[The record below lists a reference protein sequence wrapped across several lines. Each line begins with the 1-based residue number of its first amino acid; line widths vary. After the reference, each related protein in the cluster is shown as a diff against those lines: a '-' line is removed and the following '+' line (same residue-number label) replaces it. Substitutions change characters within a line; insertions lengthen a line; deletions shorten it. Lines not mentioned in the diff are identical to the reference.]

1 MDFDVLCP
9 CCNARLK
16 VDADLKAVVAH
27 EAPKVPRKFASVDDA
42 LGALKGADEERE
54 KKFAASIEAEK
65 SKKDVL
71 NRKFQELFEKTKDD
85 SSPAVMRPAS
95 TSWLPIHSTTTMAPN
110 TSATTMAPRLA
121 RARAPAAAAENACSV
136 AAAKRSVSRPSWAKD
151 CTVRTAFSVSSA
163 TADASPTRS
172 WVARDRRRT

>member
-16 VDADLKAVVAH
+16 VSAELRAVIAH
-27 EAPKVPRKFASVDDA
+27 EAPKTPRKFASVDDA
-42 LGALKGADEERE
+42 LGALKGQDEERE

-85 SSPAVMRPAS
+85 AS
-95 TSWLPIHSTTTMAPN
+95 KP
-110 TSATTMAPRLA
+110 
-121 RARAPAAAAENACSV
+121 
-136 AAAKRSVSRPSWAKD
+136 
-151 CTVRTAFSVSSA
+151 VR
-163 TADASPTRS
+163 DI
-172 WVARDRRRT
+172 DLD

>member
-16 VDADLKAVVAH
+16 VDAELKAVVAH
-27 EAPKVPRKFASVDDA
+27 EAPKTPRKFSSVDDA
-42 LGALKGADEERE
+42 LGALKGQDEERE

-85 SSPAVMRPAS
+85 
-95 TSWLPIHSTTTMAPN
+95 T
-110 TSATTMAPRLA
+110 
-121 RARAPAAAAENACSV
+121 
-136 AAAKRSVSRPSWAKD
+136 SRP
-151 CTVRTAFSVSSA
+151 VR
-163 TADASPTRS
+163 DI
-172 WVARDRRRT
+172 DLE

>member
-16 VDADLKAVVAH
+16 VDAELRAVVAH
-27 EAPKVPRKFASVDDA
+27 EAPKTPRKFASVDDA
-42 LGALKGADEERE
+42 LGALKGQDEERE

-85 SSPAVMRPAS
+85 SSRP
-95 TSWLPIHSTTTMAPN
+95 
-110 TSATTMAPRLA
+110 
-121 RARAPAAAAENACSV
+121 
-136 AAAKRSVSRPSWAKD
+136 
-151 CTVRTAFSVSSA
+151 VR
-163 TADASPTRS
+163 DI
-172 WVARDRRRT
+172 DLD

>member
-27 EAPKVPRKFASVDDA
+27 EAPKTPRKYSSVDDA
-42 LGALKGADEERE
+42 LGALKGQDEERE

-85 SSPAVMRPAS
+85 
-95 TSWLPIHSTTTMAPN
+95 TSKP
-110 TSATTMAPRLA
+110 
-121 RARAPAAAAENACSV
+121 
-136 AAAKRSVSRPSWAKD
+136 
-151 CTVRTAFSVSSA
+151 VR
-163 TADASPTRS
+163 DI
-172 WVARDRRRT
+172 DLD

>member
-27 EAPKVPRKFASVDDA
+27 EAPKTPRKFSSVDDA
-42 LGALKGADEERE
+42 LGALKGQDEERE

-85 SSPAVMRPAS
+85 
-95 TSWLPIHSTTTMAPN
+95 TSKP
-110 TSATTMAPRLA
+110 
-121 RARAPAAAAENACSV
+121 
-136 AAAKRSVSRPSWAKD
+136 
-151 CTVRTAFSVSSA
+151 VR
-163 TADASPTRS
+163 DI
-172 WVARDRRRT
+172 DLD